1 MISKPYTCA
10 EVAECRDAAVRGDL
24 AALQDARARGCAWD
38 GRIIHYTLLARSR
51 DKHTNPTKLDA
62 ARLAT
67 ARWAAANGC
76 PLEWCCGPP
85 GHVIRSALG

>member
-1 MISKPYTCA
+1 MSSEPYTCA

-38 GRIIHYTLLARSR
+38 GRIIHYALLARSR
-51 DKHTNPTKLDA
+51 DKHTKPTRLDA
-62 ARLAT
+62 

-85 GHVIRSALG
+85 EHVIRGALE